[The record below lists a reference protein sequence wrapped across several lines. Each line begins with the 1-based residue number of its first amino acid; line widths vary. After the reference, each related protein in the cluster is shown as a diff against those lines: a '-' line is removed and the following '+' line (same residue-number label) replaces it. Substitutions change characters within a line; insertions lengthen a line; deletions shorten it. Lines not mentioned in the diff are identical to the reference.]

1 MHSLP
6 VNVDWSVT
14 NELSAIIGFFFFFF
28 CTRSVFKRT
37 FEETTVFNFKFA
49 VCFCSRDVG
58 RVDIG

>member
-28 CTRSVFKRT
+28 VALDLFLKELLKKPQYLILNLPCVFAP
-37 FEETTVFNFKFA
+37 EMW
-49 VCFCSRDVG
+49 DVW
-58 RVDIG
+58 I